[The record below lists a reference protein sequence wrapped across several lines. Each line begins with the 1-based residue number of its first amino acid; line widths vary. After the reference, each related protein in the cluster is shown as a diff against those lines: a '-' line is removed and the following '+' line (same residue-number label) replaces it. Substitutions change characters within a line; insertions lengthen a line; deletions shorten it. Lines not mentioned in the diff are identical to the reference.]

1 MSSPHVFDVT
11 SSNFDEVVVK
21 RSAEVPVVIDFWA
34 EWCGPCKR
42 LGPLLES
49 IVDDLG
55 GKVVL
60 AKVNTE
66 LAPDLAEAF
75 AIRSIPAVFAIK
87 EGKIVDQFVGGL
99 PEAALRNWFDRL
111 LPSEAEIA
119 AAQARELEP
128 TDPAAAEER
137 YRHALRVDPEFAP
150 AEIGLARLL
159 LARDETAEV
168 RAWLARLEARGF
180 LEPEAEQIK
189 AELTLRDQSANVG
202 GIDSA
207 RAAAEAAPGDLQL
220 RFELA
225 EALAA
230 AHRFDEALEIA
241 LDLVE
246 RDPKGLREPARK
258 LMLNVFQLLPAESPL
273 AADFR
278 RKLSSALF

>member
-1 MSSPHVFDVT
+1 MKSFHVFDVT

-21 RSAEVPVVIDFWA
+21 RSTEVPVVIDFWA

-99 PEAALRNWFDRL
+99 PEAALRHWFDRL

-207 RAAAEAAPGDLQL
+207 RAAAEAAPDDLQL

-246 RDPKGLREPARK
+246 RDPKGFREPARK
-258 LMLNVFQLLPAESPL
+258 LMLNIFQLLPAESPL
-273 AADFR
+273 AADYR